1 MFYMSYMVKKT
12 VWFIFNISLLF
23 LTIYSYNVLKD
34 CWNNKMRH
42 DALDLRV
49 IKIEELNK
57 MKNIKNGSSLE
68 PSELWENFTKILNT
82 PNPTKHEDKIV
93 KLIKEFGENLNL
105 ETIVDEVGNII
116 IRKPASPGME
126 NLKTVIL
133 QAHIDMV
140 PQKNRDSVHDF
151 ENDPISA
158 YYEGGWVKAEGTTLG
173 ADNGI
178 GVAAMM
184 TILESDTI
192 CHGPIEALFTAT
204 EESGMIG
211 ARGLKKDTLTGKVML
226 NLDTEEEGALYVGCA
241 GSVTSYIDYTYKEEK
256 TSSNV
261 KAFKISVTDLK
272 GGHSGVDIHLERA
285 NANKIMNRILWSESK
300 STGLRI
306 SSIDGGGLRN
316 AIPRESS
323 AIITVPVT
331 DIEVFNSTT
340 TKLVDDIK
348 KEYITT
354 DPDLKVIISSIV
366 IPETV
371 MEPDAQLKLLNVL
384 YVLPN
389 GVIRM
394 SSDITGLVETSSN
407 VARVEVSEGKVH
419 IISMTR
425 SSVDSAK
432 LDVCNTFD
440 SLFELINVKAEHKGN
455 TPGWNPDMNS
465 EILSIGKNLYIKL
478 YGSEPLIK
486 AIHAGLECGLFK
498 SEYPDLDIASIGP
511 TIMYPHSPDEK
522 IKVVTVDRFWT
533 YLLELLKNIPKT

>member
-1 MFYMSYMVKKT
+1 
-12 VWFIFNISLLF
+12 
-23 LTIYSYNVLKD
+23 
-34 CWNNKMRH
+34 
-42 DALDLRV
+42 
-49 IKIEELNK
+49 
-57 MKNIKNGSSLE
+57 MKNIKNASSLE
-68 PSELWENFTKILNT
+68 PSGVWENFTKILNT

-116 IRKPASPGME
+116 ISKPASLGME

-151 ENDPISA
+151 DNDPISA
-158 YYEGGWVKAEGTTLG
+158 YCKDGWVKAEGTTLG

-211 ARGLKKDTLTGKVML
+211 ARGLKKDTLTGTVML

-241 GSVTSYIDYTYKEEK
+241 GSVTSYIDYEYKEEK

-261 KAFKISVTDLK
+261 QAFKISVTDLK

-323 AIITVPVT
+323 AIITVPAT
-331 DIEVFNSTT
+331 DVEVFNR
-340 TKLVDDIK
+340 L
-348 KEYITT
+348 
-354 DPDLKVIISSIV
+354 
-366 IPETV
+366 
-371 MEPDAQLKLLNVL
+371 
-384 YVLPN
+384 
-389 GVIRM
+389 
-394 SSDITGLVETSSN
+394 
-407 VARVEVSEGKVH
+407 
-419 IISMTR
+419 
-425 SSVDSAK
+425 
-432 LDVCNTFD
+432 
-440 SLFELINVKAEHKGN
+440 
-455 TPGWNPDMNS
+455 
-465 EILSIGKNLYIKL
+465 
-478 YGSEPLIK
+478 
-486 AIHAGLECGLFK
+486 
-498 SEYPDLDIASIGP
+498 
-511 TIMYPHSPDEK
+511 
-522 IKVVTVDRFWT
+522 
-533 YLLELLKNIPKT
+533 